1 MLRCGSPVRQPAAI
15 IEANCSEEVEAL
27 MQDAGAVVIEVA
39 TRRTAP
45 ARAMGRVVR
54 SVAEELSERVVF
66 ATVRA
71 DLHPALAERF
81 EVRSLP
87 TVLFVLDGEVLD
99 AMVGRIDAKQLRK
112 RVEWLARR
120 AEGVGFFARL
130 LRRRA

>member
-1 MLRCGSPVRQPAAI
+1 
-15 IEANCSEEVEAL
+15 

-39 TRRTAP
+39 TRDTSAS
-45 ARAMGRVVR
+45 RAMGLAVQA
-54 SVAEELSERVVF
+54 VAEELSERVLF

-71 DLHPALAERF
+71 DLHPALADGF

-87 TVLFVLDGEVLD
+87 TILFVLDGEVLD
-99 AMVGRIDAKQLRK
+99 AMVGRIDAAQLRK